1 MIAFATPLPY
11 TRRRLPSGS
20 CEVTVI
26 GGAAIGG
33 KSDGWD
39 FEAVRM
45 EGLLGG
51 NWIGSG
57 ERIFYSL
64 IQRVFATFALGLI
77 ADLRFELLRVLL
89 RVVLRHFHPTFN
101 NSAAVYTLHRRPHG
115 LVF

>member
-1 MIAFATPLPY
+1 MRLSKYCKDGDRCQPEPPTDK
-11 TRRRLPSGS
+11 TRKK
-20 CEVTVI
+20 VTVI

-64 IQRVFATFALGLI
+64 IQRIFAAFVVGLI

-101 NSAAVYTLHRRPHG
+101 NSAAVYTL
-115 LVF
+115 